1 MPGADRAAS
10 AFAAATGDGGG
21 IGPEELYPP
30 AQYSGWWLLLA
41 LGIIVVLVVATL
53 VILRVTRAPRE
64 KAAQPSAP
72 QGTPVQ
78 QLERLRADY
87 LRRIDGVEHAYRDG
101 RLDPRGVNAELSSL
115 TRSFVNDYTGV
126 ATPVMSLE
134 ELGQQNVHPALVQ
147 ALNAFYYPSIF
158 GDRPPADPTP
168 GIAAARE
175 VVMAW
180 H

>member
-1 MPGADRAAS
+1 MPVADLVRAAVR
-10 AFAAATGDGGG
+10 AATDG

-30 AQYSGWWLLLA
+30 AQYAGWWLLLA
-41 LGIIVVLVVATL
+41 LGIVVVLIAATGLIVLFTRPPRPRAAPAPVA
-53 VILRVTRAPRE
+53 
-64 KAAQPSAP
+64 

-78 QLERLRADY
+78 QLERLRASY
-87 LRRIDGVEHAYRDG
+87 LQRIDQVHAAYSAG
-101 RLDPRGVNAELSSL
+101 ALDARAVNAELSSL
-115 TRSFVNDYTGV
+115 TRGFVNDYTGV

-134 ELGQQNVHPALVQ
+134 ELGQQNVHPALVE
-147 ALNAFYYPSIF
+147 ALNRFYYPSVF
-158 GDRPPADPTP
+158 GEQPTADPTP